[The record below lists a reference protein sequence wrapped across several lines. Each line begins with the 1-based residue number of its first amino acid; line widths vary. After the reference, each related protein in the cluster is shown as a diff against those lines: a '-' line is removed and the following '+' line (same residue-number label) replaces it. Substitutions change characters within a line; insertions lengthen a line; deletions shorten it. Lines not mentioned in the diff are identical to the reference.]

1 MIGRNKEKE
10 LLHKIENDD
19 RSHFV
24 AIYGRRR
31 IGKTYLIRNY
41 FNDRICFSH
50 TGIANASLSEQLF
63 AFHTKVTTYTEL
75 PLEKPK
81 NWLEAFDNLKTV
93 IVNSSQKRKIIFI
106 DELPW
111 LDTPRSNFLGALE
124 YFWNS
129 WASHQKNI
137 VFIICGSATSYIVN
151 KIFNNKGG
159 LHNRVTQKIKIFPF
173 TLKETKEF
181 LISKGIDWTNYQI
194 TKAYMATG
202 GIPFYLEAFKKG
214 KSVEQIIDELF
225 FDKNGLLYNE
235 FYHLY
240 ASLFRNEKVYIEVIK
255 ALASKKKGLTRDEI
269 SLKSKISNGGTLTTI
284 LEELELSDFIKKYAP
299 YGKQSRNSLYQ
310 LTDFFSLFY
319 FEFINGYPVKE
330 GDWLHTIDQ
339 PKHRTWSGYAFEQ
352 VCMSHVPEIKNALGI
367 SGVQTNESSWKSS
380 SNMDKGAQIDLVM
393 ERRDRIIHL
402 FEMKFSINEFEI
414 TKKYDEEL
422 RNKIAVFKQ
431 ETNTK
436 SAVWTAM
443 MTTFGLKKNSY
454 SLSIQNSLT
463 VEDLFK

>member
-1 MIGRNKEKE
+1 MK
-10 LLHKIENDD
+10 
-19 RSHFV
+19 
-24 AIYGRRR
+24 
-31 IGKTYLIRNY
+31 
-41 FNDRICFSH
+41 
-50 TGIANASLSEQLF
+50 
-63 AFHTKVTTYTEL
+63 TYTEL

-111 LDTPRSNFLGALE
+111 LDTPRSNFLRALE
-124 YFWNS
+124 YFWNG

-202 GIPFYLEAFKKG
+202 GIPFYLEAFEKG

-255 ALASKKKGLTRDEI
+255 ALASKKKGLTREEI

-284 LEELELSDFIKKYAP
+284 LEELELSDFIKKYTP
-299 YGKQSRNSLYQ
+299 YGKQFRNSLYQ

-319 FEFINGYPVKE
+319 FEFIDGYPIKE
-330 GDWLHTIDQ
+330 GDWLHMIDQ
-339 PKHRTWSGYAFEQ
+339 PKHRTWTGYAFEQ
-352 VCMSHVPEIKNALGI
+352 VCMAHVPEIKNALGI

-393 ERRDRIIHL
+393 ERRDKIIHL